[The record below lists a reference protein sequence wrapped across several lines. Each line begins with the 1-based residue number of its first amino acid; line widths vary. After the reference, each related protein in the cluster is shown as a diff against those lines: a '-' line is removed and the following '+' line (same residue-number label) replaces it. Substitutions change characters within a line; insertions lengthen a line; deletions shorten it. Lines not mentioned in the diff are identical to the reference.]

1 MITLD
6 TIQSRLAE
14 AIRQSEYSQS
24 EIARRVGIKQS
35 QISCYKHGK
44 KRPALDT
51 FARLCEV
58 LEVDPAYI
66 LGIDNQ

>member
-1 MITLD
+1 MATLE

-14 AIRQSEYSQS
+14 AITQSEFSQS
-24 EIARRVGIKQS
+24 EIARKVGIKQS
-35 QISCYKHGK
+35 QISCYKHGRK
-44 KRPALDT
+44 MPALDT

-58 LEVDPAYI
+58 LEADPAYI

>member
-35 QISCYKHGK
+35 QISFYKHGK
-44 KRPALDT
+44 KMPALDT

>member
-1 MITLD
+1 MITLEL
-6 TIQSRLAE
+6 IQFRLAE
-14 AIRQSEYSQS
+14 AIRHSEFSQS

-44 KRPALDT
+44 KMPALDT
-51 FARLCEV
+51 FARLCDV

-66 LGIDNQ
+66 LGLEN